1 MEKFVAKQGR
11 SKGVTV
17 YDNLAI
23 EVLKNKV
30 KGKVAGDKSKGEKF
44 VAKKRKN

>member
-17 YDNLAI
+17 DDNLAI

-30 KGKVAGDKSKGEKF
+30 KGKVAGDKSKGQKF
-44 VAKKRKN
+44 VAKQSRN